1 VNHGK
6 LRLRHLG
13 VDTYRAPIVFMRK
26 DCPVCR
32 AEGFEAQSRV
42 EVRLGERS
50 IVATLNAIS
59 SDVLGPG
66 EADLS
71 EEAWRRL
78 GAREGD
84 EVTLTHA
91 APLDS
96 FGHVRAKI
104 FGQRL
109 DDAAFQDIVTDV
121 AAGRWP
127 DIHVASFVTAC
138 AGNRL
143 DVSEMT
149 ALTRAMVGAGERLSW
164 GHTPILDKHC
174 VGGLPGNRTSPIV
187 VAIAAAAGVTI
198 PKTSS
203 RAITSPAGTA
213 DVVDTFTR
221 AGLTL
226 AELRRVVEREG
237 ACLAWGGALSLS
249 PVDDVLIGI
258 EHPLDI
264 DSEGQLV
271 ASVLSKKLAAGSTHV
286 LIDVPVGPTAKV
298 RTGESATLLA
308 RDLVEVGTTLGLH
321 VEVVMTDG
329 TQPVGR
335 GLGPALEAKD
345 LLAVLRN
352 EPEAPRDLRARAV
365 ALTGRILELA
375 ETVPAGG
382 GVARAEA
389 LLESGAAWQ
398 KLRAIAEA
406 QGGFREPGIAPL
418 RAPVSAGDGGVVLAI
433 DNRRLAR
440 VAKLAGAPAAPTAGL
455 VLHHAVGAPVQK
467 GEALFTLHAEAR
479 GELEYAMEYVRSH
492 PPIVTLEKRS

>member
-1 VNHGK
+1 MNHEK

-13 VDTYRAPIVFMRK
+13 IDTYRAPIVFMRK
-26 DCPVCR
+26 DCHVCR

-42 EVRLGERS
+42 EVRLGDRS
-50 IVATLNAIS
+50 IVATLDAIS
-59 SDVLGPG
+59 SDVLAPG

-71 EEAWRRL
+71 EAAWTRL
-78 GAREGD
+78 GARDGD
-84 EVTLTHA
+84 EITVVHA
-91 APLDS
+91 APLDA

-109 DDAAFQDIVTDV
+109 DEQAFQEIVTDI

-143 DVSEMT
+143 DLSEIT

-164 GHTPILDKHC
+164 GHAPILDKHC
-174 VGGLPGNRTSPIV
+174 VGGLPGNRTTPIV
-187 VAIAAAAGVTI
+187 VAIAASAGVTI

-221 AGLTL
+221 AALTL

-237 ACLAWGGALSLS
+237 ACLAWGGALALS
-249 PVDDVLIGI
+249 PADDLLIGI

-271 ASVLSKKLAAGSTHV
+271 ASVLSKKLSAGSTHV
-286 LIDVPVGPTAKV
+286 LIDIPIGPTAKV
-298 RTGESATLLA
+298 RSLESASLLT
-308 RDLVEVGTTLGLH
+308 RDLVEVGATFGLAIEI
-321 VEVVMTDG
+321 VTTDG

-335 GLGPALEAKD
+335 GLGPALEARD
-345 LLAVLRN
+345 ALSVLRN
-352 EPEAPRDLRARAV
+352 EPGAPRDLRDRALV
-365 ALTGRILELA
+365 LAGRVLELA
-375 ETVPAGG
+375 GTTPAGAG
-382 GVARAEA
+382 LSRAQA
-389 LLESGAAWQ
+389 LLDEGAAWR
-398 KLRAIAEA
+398 KLHAIAEG
-406 QGGFREPGIAPL
+406 QGGFREPAEAPL
-418 RAPVSAGDGGVVLAI
+418 FRSVIAARDGTVVAI

-440 VAKLAGAPAAPTAGL
+440 VAKLSGAPAAPTAGL
-455 VLHHAVGAPVQK
+455 VLHRRL
-467 GEALFTLHAEAR
+467 GERVEVDEPLFTLHAEAP
-479 GELEYAMEYVRSH
+479 GELEYAMDYVRSH
-492 PPIVTLEKRS
+492 PPIVTVEDRA